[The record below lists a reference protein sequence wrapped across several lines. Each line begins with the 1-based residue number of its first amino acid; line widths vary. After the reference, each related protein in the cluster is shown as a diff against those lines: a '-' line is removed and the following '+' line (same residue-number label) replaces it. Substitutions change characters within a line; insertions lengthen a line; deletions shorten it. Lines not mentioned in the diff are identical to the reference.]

1 MEGFLLQSK
10 NKLEIN
16 TTPSAEEPTYVRLA
30 AGITDLEPDPNEET
44 SQDVYLDG
52 DGFGETDV
60 TGAQLIV
67 SISGHRKYGDPAQD
81 YIYGLQMEL
90 GPARRTTFRL
100 TLPDGATYE
109 GPCTIANIV
118 GPGGAAGEKGAISF
132 EIHFAG
138 KPEYTPAGATTP

>member
-1 MEGFLLQSK
+1 MSFLLQSK

-16 TTPSAEEPTYVRLA
+16 TTPSATGTDSQTWSLLA
-30 AGITDLEPDPNEET
+30 KGITDMEPDPNEET
-44 SQDVYLDG
+44 QQDNYFDG

-67 SISGHRKYGDPAQD
+67 SVSGHRFYGDAAQD
-81 YIYGLQMEL
+81 FIYGLQMEL
-90 GPARRTTFRL
+90 GPARRTDFRL
-100 TLPDGATYE
+100 TLPDGSMFE
-109 GPCTIANIV
+109 GACTIVNIV

-138 KPEYTPAGATTP
+138 KPTYTAPTP